1 MRIAKL
7 GVVGAGT
14 MGSGI
19 AALAASAGIPVV
31 LLDVPGNG
39 GGDRNGPAKAGLE
52 RARKARPAA
61 FLDPARAAIITLGNL
76 DDDLEALGDCDLILE
91 AIIEQPAPK
100 QALYARLEPL
110 LKPTSIVAS
119 NTSGIPMKVLVEGR
133 SERFR
138 QHFLGM
144 HFFNPPRYL
153 HLLELIP
160 TPDTAPQVLAATRR
174 FSEVILGKGIVIA
187 KDVPGF
193 VANRLGVYGMV
204 AAMKGLMES
213 DLTIDEVDAL
223 TGPLLGRA
231 KSATFRT
238 ADITGL
244 DVLLH
249 VSKGLSQSTGEDF
262 SMPAW
267 VETLAASGRLGD
279 KTGAGFYKKVG
290 KDILTLDWTTLE
302 YGPQKKVDDPA
313 LAMLMTQPLEQR
325 LPMAE
330 KLPGKYGE
338 FVRNYLLRMS
348 HYVITTTPSI
358 AYDIVSVDRA
368 IEWGY
373 AWEAGPFQQMDALGH
388 DVLLEGFER
397 LGLGAAPLLDK
408 VQKGAFFR
416 ASESGWLHLTFDGT
430 YEPVPPVPG
439 QIKLDDVRSRKPGAG
454 GAGAVVERSKDA
466 NLLDLGD
473 GVLLLEARSKMNTMG
488 AGVLGM
494 LRAGLDR
501 VAGGKF
507 VGLVIGNDD
516 ARAYSA
522 GADLGAVVAQVQAG
536 DWKGLDEMV
545 RYFQEGAQLVRRAP
559 FPVVAAPFGLTLGG
573 GCEYALHCDRI
584 QAHAELYMGLVEAGV
599 GLIPA
604 GGGTK
609 ELLFRFTQ
617 ALEPYDEA
625 DPFEAV
631 KRAFK
636 LIAMATTSTSA
647 LEARNLGFLRPV
659 ADRITM
665 NRDRL
670 IADAKARVL
679 DLAPDYVAP
688 IPRTITALGKEALG
702 NLLYAGWA
710 MREGGTIS
718 DHEVLIA
725 RELAYVLCGGDG
737 SPRTVTEQDILDL
750 EREAFLKLLGTRETQ
765 ERIAYTLKT
774 GKPLRN

>member
-31 LLDVPGNG
+31 LLDIAGPE
-39 GGDRNGPAKAGLE
+39 GDRSGPAKAGLE

-61 FLDPARAAIITLGNL
+61 FMDPARASLISIGNL
-76 DDDLEALGDCDLILE
+76 DDNLEMLRDVDLVLE
-91 AIIEQPAPK
+91 AIIEQPGPK

-110 LKPTSIVAS
+110 LKASTIVAS
-119 NTSGIPMKVLVEGR
+119 NTSGIPMQVLTEGR
-133 SERFR
+133 SPRFK

-160 TPDTAPQVLAATRR
+160 TTDTLPDALDATRR
-174 FSEVILGKGIVIA
+174 FSESVLGKGIVIA

-193 VANRLGVYGMV
+193 VANRLGVYGLV

-213 DLTIDEVDAL
+213 ELTIDEVDAL

-249 VSKGLSQSTGEDF
+249 VSKGLSASTGEDF
-262 SMPAW
+262 SMPPW
-267 VETLAASGRLGD
+267 VESLAASGRLGE

-290 KDILTLDWTTLE
+290 KDIQTLDWHTLE
-302 YGPQKKVDDPA
+302 YGPQQKIEDPA
-313 LAMLMTQPLEQR
+313 LGALMKEPLEKR
-325 LPMAE
+325 LPMAA
-330 KLPGKYGE
+330 KLPGRYGD

-348 HYVITTTPSI
+348 HYVLKTTQSI
-358 AYDIVSVDRA
+358 AHDIVSVDRA

-388 DVLLEGFER
+388 GFLQEGFGR
-397 LGLGAAPLLDK
+397 LQLEVPALLAKAKD
-408 VQKGAFFR
+408 GAFYHAREGTWNYLSF
-416 ASESGWLHLTFDGT
+416 AGT
-430 YEPVPPVPG
+430 YEKVPPVPG
-439 QIKLDDVRSRKPGAG
+439 QIALDTVRARK
-454 GAGAVVERSKDA
+454 GAVVDSSRDA

-473 GVLLLEARSKMNTMG
+473 GVLLMEARSKLNTMG
-488 AGVLGM
+488 AGVLAM
-494 LRAGLDR
+494 IRKGLDR
-501 VAGGKF
+501 VTEGKY

-516 ARAYSA
+516 PRAYSA
-522 GADLGAVVAQVQAG
+522 GADLGAVVSQVQAG

-545 RYFQEGAQLVRRAP
+545 RYFQEGAQLVRRSP

-573 GCEYALHCDRI
+573 GAEYALHADRI

-609 ELLFRFTQ
+609 ELLFRFTEQ
-617 ALEPYDEA
+617 LVPFDEA

-636 LIAMATTSTSA
+636 VIAMATTSTSA
-647 LEARNLGFLRPV
+647 LEARSLGFLRPV

-688 IPRTITALGKEALG
+688 PPRTITALGNEALG
-702 NLLYAGWA
+702 NLMYAGWA
-710 MREGGTIS
+710 MREGGQIT
-718 DHEVLIA
+718 DHEVRIA
-725 RELAYVLCGGDG
+725 RELAYVLSGGDG
-737 SPRTVTEQDILDL
+737 PPRVVTEQDVLDL
-750 EREAFLKLLGTRETQ
+750 EREAFLRLLGTKETQ